1 MAAKSET
8 HLSEVAE
15 ALLIASAYPEP
26 PRNIELVQTQMSF
39 LFLTDEYV
47 YKVKKRVNLGYL
59 DYTTL
64 ENRRFFCH
72 KEVELNRRLSR
83 EVYLGVVPISRNNGQ
98 IVIEGKGKAIDYA
111 VKMQRLP
118 QDRMMDVLLAQN
130 GVSPEMVARVAEKLA
145 DFHSRAQ
152 TNQTISNFGRLKV
165 IRQNTRENFSQTEKY
180 IGRRISPEK
189 YTCIRCY
196 TTEFIRDK
204 AELFGLRADKGR
216 IRDCHGDLHA
226 AHICFTN
233 GISIYDCI
241 EFNDRFR
248 YGDVASEVAFLAM
261 DLDHFGRADLSRHFV
276 SAYVKASR
284 DQGLLEVLKFYKC
297 YRAYVRGKVNSF
309 KLDDAGIG
317 MDERKQSAKEAED
330 YFDLSWFYTRAKP
343 VLVITCGLVGTGK
356 STLARALAKKLG
368 LVVVV
373 SDVTRKQLAGIPLT
387 EHRFE
392 EFGTGIYSPEFT
404 RKTYD
409 EMFARAKDI
418 LGTGDSVILDASFG
432 KAERRLKAKEL
443 AETIGADF
451 LIIECTLNEETLGRR
466 LASRQEQRSI
476 SDARQ
481 ALVEPLKNV
490 FEPVAEVA
498 DHQHVMVDT
507 SLPVDRLVEE
517 VESTKPLSPC
527 Q

>member
-1 MAAKSET
+1 MAAESGT
-8 HLSEVAE
+8 QLSEVAK
-15 ALLIASAYPEP
+15 ALLSPTAYPEP
-26 PRNIELVQTQMSF
+26 PGNIELVQTQMSF
-39 LFLTDEYV
+39 LFLTNEYV
-47 YKVKKRVNLGYL
+47 YKVKKEVNLGYL

-64 ENRRFFCH
+64 ENRRLFCH
-72 KEVELNRRLSR
+72 KEVKLNRRLSP
-83 EVYLGVVPISRNNGQ
+83 EVYLGVVPVSHDDGQ
-98 IVIEGKGKAIDYA
+98 IVVEGKGKAIEYA
-111 VKMQRLP
+111 VKMRRLP
-118 QDRMMDVLLAQN
+118 QESMMDVLLQQN
-130 GVSPEMVARVAEKLA
+130 GVSPEMVARVAEKLM

-152 TNQTISNFGRLKV
+152 TNPTVSKFGSLQV
-165 IRQNTRENFSQTEKY
+165 IRENTRENFSQTEKY
-180 IGRRISPEK
+180 VGKTISPEK
-189 YTCIRCY
+189 YACAKRY
-196 TTEFIRDK
+196 TSEFIRDK
-204 AELFGLRADKGR
+204 AELFRLRVDEGR

-276 SAYVKASR
+276 SAYVEASR
-284 DQGLLEVLKFYKC
+284 DQRLLEVLKFYKS

-317 MDERKQSAKEAED
+317 MDEKEQTAKEAKD

-343 VLVITCGLVGTGK
+343 LVVITCGLVGTGK
-356 STLARALAKKLG
+356 STLARALARKLG
-368 LVVVV
+368 LVLIV

-451 LIIECTLNEETLGRR
+451 LIIECTLNEETLRRR
-466 LASRQEQRSI
+466 LASRQERRSI

-481 ALVEPLKNV
+481 ALVEPQKDV
-490 FEPVAEVA
+490 FEPVAEVP

-527 Q
+527 